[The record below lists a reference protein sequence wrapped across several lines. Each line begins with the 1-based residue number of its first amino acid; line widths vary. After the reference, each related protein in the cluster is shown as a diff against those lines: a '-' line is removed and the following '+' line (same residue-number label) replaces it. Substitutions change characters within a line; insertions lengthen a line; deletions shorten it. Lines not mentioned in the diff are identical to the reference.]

1 MDDNAIEHIVLRIME
16 IQQQDNYEMPLYE
29 KQLKEVE
36 ESIENI
42 LSAIQQGIFT
52 KSTKSRLEELEKRK
66 ERLEIDLAD

>member
-16 IQQQDNYEMPLYE
+16 IQQQDNYEIPLYE
-29 KQLKEVE
+29 KQLKEVD

>member
-16 IQQQDNYEMPLYE
+16 IQQQDNYEIPLYE
-29 KQLKEVE
+29 KQLKEVD

-52 KSTKSRLEELEKRK
+52 KSTKSVV
-66 ERLEIDLAD
+66 